1 MEELYY
7 IARKAKQQDPEA
19 MSEIL
24 WRFEPKI
31 KSSSRFVHP
40 SIREDLEQELKTQ
53 VVKAV
58 DRFDPQSTPGFWK
71 FNDQLNGRN
80 S

>member
-7 IARKAKQQDPEA
+7 IARKAKQQDQEA
-19 MSEIL
+19 MSEVL
-24 WRFEPKI
+24 CRFEPKI

-40 SIREDLEQELKTQ
+40 SIREDLEQELKMQ

-58 DRFDPQSTPGFWK
+58 ERFSPQSTPDFWK
-71 FNDQLNGRN
+71 FMDQLNSRN